1 MLGTIIQYI
10 PSKILCET
18 IKTQNMLPLKEAIAE
33 KHSLAEKMTFNQRMF
48 NGELSKE
55 EYILY
60 LCQQLAIFDAIEIH
74 ELPHPSLD
82 RAGKVFEDIKELMGE
97 GQIQI
102 TPLGSTNEYR
112 KYLNKLTKEE
122 QLPHVYL
129 NYLAIMFGGQ
139 MMKSKIPGSG
149 KMYEFDG
156 DVREIA
162 GSIRTIQKDE
172 WADEANKALDYN
184 INILDELQRLSESTS
199 GETAVDGGEIA

>member
-1 MLGTIIQYI
+1 
-10 PSKILCET
+10 
-18 IKTQNMLPLKEAIAE
+18 MLPLKDAISE

-74 ELPHPSLD
+74 ELPHPALD

-102 TPLGSTNEYR
+102 RPLVATNEYR
-112 KYLNKLTKEE
+112 KYLSTLTKEE

-129 NYLAIMFGGQ
+129 NYLALMFGGQ
-139 MMKSKIPGSG
+139 MMKAKTPGSG
-149 KMYEFDG
+149 RMYEFDG
-156 DVREIA
+156 DMREIA
-162 GSIRTIQKDE
+162 GSIRAIQKDE

-184 INILDELQRLSESTS
+184 INILDELQRVSESAS
-199 GETAVDGGEIA
+199 NEVEVDGGESA

>member
-1 MLGTIIQYI
+1 MLQ
-10 PSKILCET
+10 
-18 IKTQNMLPLKEAIAE
+18 LKDAIAE

-48 NGELSKE
+48 NGELSNE

-82 RAGKVFEDIKELMGE
+82 RAGNVFQDIKELVGE

-102 TPLGSTNEYR
+102 TPLVATNEYR
-112 KYLNKLTKEE
+112 KYLNTLTKEE

-129 NYLAIMFGGQ
+129 NYLALMFGGQ
-139 MMKSKIPGSG
+139 MMKAKTPGSG
-149 KMYEFDG
+149 RMYEFDG
-156 DVREIA
+156 DMKEIV
-162 GSIRTIQKDE
+162 GSIRAIQKDE

-184 INILDELQRLSESTS
+184 INILDELQRVSESAS
-199 GETAVDGGEIA
+199 SETEVDGGEGA

>member
-1 MLGTIIQYI
+1 MLQ
-10 PSKILCET
+10 
-18 IKTQNMLPLKEAIAE
+18 LKDAIAE

-48 NGELSKE
+48 NGELSNE

-82 RAGKVFEDIKELMGE
+82 RAGNVFQDIKELVGE

-102 TPLGSTNEYR
+102 TPLVATNEYR
-112 KYLNKLTKEE
+112 KYLNTLTKEE

-129 NYLAIMFGGQ
+129 NYLALMFGGK
-139 MMKSKIPGSG
+139 MMKSKVPGSG
-149 KMYEFDG
+149 RMYEFDG
-156 DVREIA
+156 DMNEII
-162 GSIRTIQKDE
+162 GSIRAIQKDE

-184 INILDELQRLSESTS
+184 INILDELQRVSESAS
-199 GETAVDGGEIA
+199 NEVEVDGGEGA

>member
-48 NGELSKE
+48 NGEISKE

-74 ELPHPSLD
+74 ELPHPALD

-162 GSIRTIQKDE
+162 GSIRAIQKDE

>member
-48 NGELSKE
+48 NGEISKE

-112 KYLNKLTKEE
+112 KYLNTLTKEE

-162 GSIRTIQKDE
+162 GSIRAIQKDE